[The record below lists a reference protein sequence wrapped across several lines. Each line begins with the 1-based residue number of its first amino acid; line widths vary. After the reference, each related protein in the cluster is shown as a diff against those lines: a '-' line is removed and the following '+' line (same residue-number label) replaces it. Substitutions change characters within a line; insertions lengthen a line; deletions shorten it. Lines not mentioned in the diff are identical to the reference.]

1 MSGRSVQ
8 PDGEKIRKLRHGH
21 GWTVDQL
28 RRKAGCVERSIQNAE
43 NGRPI
48 QVGTLAVIAGALKVE
63 PRELILDQ
71 QVQPTSTF
79 RLQLLIETDI
89 EKLNNSPQLHS
100 LIELLTK
107 MLSAMGEI
115 TIKELKAGSIIV
127 TLAMTEVDALRLIAL
142 FPDFHEHAREV
153 IREKVEYS
161 KSQTPD
167 YQERL
172 REAIYRK
179 PDGKYYISTSTT
191 NAEANY
197 LAYLSDMLVL
207 GDGVKELRMTAGPDE
222 GAGSRP
228 QDSEPPAPGP
238 LRQEMEIHPDILAM
252 AGFPMDDDS
261 QPAQGLTF
269 GSPDAPG

>member
-28 RRKAGCVERSIQNAE
+28 RRKAGCVERSITNAE
-43 NGRPI
+43 KGRNI

-63 PRELILDQ
+63 PRELILDE

-107 MLSAMGEI
+107 MLSATGEI
-115 TIKELKAGSIIV
+115 TITEVKAGSMNV
-127 TLAMTEVDALRLIAL
+127 TLAMNEQDALRLVAL

-153 IREKVEYS
+153 IRAKVEYS

-179 PDGKYYISTSTT
+179 PDGRYYTSTAT
-191 NAEANY
+191 MNAEATY

-207 GDGVKELRMTAGPDE
+207 GDGVKELRMTAGTDE

-228 QDSEPPAPGP
+228 QDSAPGP

-261 QPAQGLTF
+261 QPAQGLTS

>member
-8 PDGEKIRKLRHGH
+8 PDGEKIRKLRLAR
-21 GWTVDQL
+21 GWTVDDL
-28 RRKAGCVERSIQNAE
+28 SRKVGCVYKSIENAE
-43 NGRPI
+43 KGRNILVP
-48 QVGTLAVIAGALKVE
+48 TLAVIAEALKVE
-63 PRELILDQ
+63 PGELILGEQ
-71 QVQPTSTF
+71 PQPTGTF
-79 RLQLLIETDI
+79 RFQLLIETDI

-107 MLSAMGEI
+107 ILSATGEI
-115 TIKELKAGSIIV
+115 TITDVKAGSMIV
-127 TLAMTEVDALRLIAL
+127 TLAMNEADALRLVAL

-153 IREKVEYS
+153 IREKVEHS
-161 KSQTPD
+161 KKTPD

-179 PDGKYYISTSTT
+179 PDGRYYTSTSTM
-191 NAEANY
+191 NGASFY

-207 GDGVKELRMTAGPDE
+207 GDGVKELRMTAGTDE
-222 GAGSRP
+222 GAGSPP

-252 AGFPMDDDS
+252 AGFRMDDDS
-261 QPAQGLTF
+261 RPAHGLTS
-269 GSPDAPG
+269 GPPDAPG

>member
-1 MSGRSVQ
+1 MSGAFVQ
-8 PDGEKIRKLRHGH
+8 PDGQKITRLRQGR
-21 GWTVDQL
+21 GWRVEDL
-28 RRKAGCVERSIQNAE
+28 ARKAGCVCKSIQNAE
-43 NGRPI
+43 KGKDIRLT
-48 QVGTLAVIAGALKVE
+48 TLTVIAGAFKVE
-63 PRELILDQ
+63 PRELILGE

-107 MLSAMGEI
+107 MLSATGEI
-115 TIKELKAGSIIV
+115 TITEVKAGSMIV
-127 TLAMTEVDALRLIAL
+127 TLAMKEEDALRLVAL
-142 FPDFHEHAREV
+142 FPDFPEHAREV
-153 IREKVEYS
+153 IRAKVEYS

-179 PDGKYYISTSTT
+179 PDGKYYTSTSTM

-207 GDGVKELRMTAGPDE
+207 GDGVKELRMTAGTDE
-222 GAGSRP
+222 GAGSPP

-238 LRQEMEIHPDILAM
+238 LRPEMEIHPDILAM

-261 QPAQGLTF
+261 QPAQGLSS